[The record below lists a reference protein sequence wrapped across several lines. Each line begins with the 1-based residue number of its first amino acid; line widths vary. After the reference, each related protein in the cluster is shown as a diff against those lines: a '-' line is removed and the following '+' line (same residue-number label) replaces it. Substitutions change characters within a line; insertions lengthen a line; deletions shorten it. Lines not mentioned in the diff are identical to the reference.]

1 MPAVLVATD
10 SPDFVTARRPAQ
22 PQGVDLRHAVPA
34 PLQSLVG
41 SSPVMQ
47 QLRTRIEMV
56 ALRDARVLIIGPT
69 GSGKELVARA
79 IHRLSRRQRA
89 PFIGVNCAALPRELV
104 ESELFGYERGAFTG
118 AATRRRGLLELA
130 NGGTM
135 FLDEI
140 AELAL
145 DAQAKLLRV
154 LENLRFRRVGGEEEV
169 DVDVRVLAASN
180 QDLGQRVRQGLFRD
194 DLFHRLNVVT
204 LRVPS
209 LNEHWADVPELARH
223 FLADL
228 GAKDVRLSATAMNQ
242 LRRHSWPGNVRE
254 LRNTIERALVFEV
267 GHEIT
272 AVDLPASDHGREHN
286 DPPPS
291 ITAAMAGLSAA
302 LTAAISSGHTPR
314 GFLATIEQ
322 TLAET
327 ALALASGN
335 KTVAARWLEWDRK
348 ALTRRLRR
356 AHSPSISP
364 SAGCPGSSSSMKSD
378 QRPPST

>member
-1 MPAVLVATD
+1 MPASLVAAD
-10 SPDFVTARRPAQ
+10 SPNFVAARRV
-22 PQGVDLRHAVPA
+22 PQLQGFDPHRPIPVA
-34 PLQSLVG
+34 LQSLVG
-41 SSPVMQ
+41 GSQVMQ
-47 QLRTRIEMV
+47 QLRAQIEMV

-79 IHRLSRRQRA
+79 IHKLSRRHGA

-130 NGGTM
+130 NGGTI

-140 AELAL
+140 TELRL

-154 LENLRFRRVGGEEEV
+154 LEDLRFRRVGGEEEV
-169 DVDVRVLAASN
+169 QVDVRVLAASN
-180 QDLGQRVRQGLFRD
+180 QDLGQRVRRGEFRD

-204 LRVPS
+204 IRVPA
-209 LNEHWADVPELARH
+209 LNEHWADVPELAKH

-228 GAKDVRLSATAMNQ
+228 GAKDVRLSAAAMNQ

-254 LRNTIERALVFEV
+254 LRNAIERALVFAA
-267 GHEIT
+267 GREIP
-272 AVDLPASDHGREHN
+272 AIDLPINDHVGQHN

-291 ITAAMAGLSAA
+291 IAAAVAGLSAA

-356 AHSPSISP
+356 PHSPPTP
-364 SAGCPGSSSSMKSD
+364 S
-378 QRPPST
+378 